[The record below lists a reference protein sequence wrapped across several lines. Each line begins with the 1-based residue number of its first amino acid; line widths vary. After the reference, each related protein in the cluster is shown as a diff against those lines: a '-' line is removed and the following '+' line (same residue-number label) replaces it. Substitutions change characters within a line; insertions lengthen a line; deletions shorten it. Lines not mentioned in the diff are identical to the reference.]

1 MIVPQTMKS
10 TPNGDYHMD
19 IYSHLLDE
27 RIIML
32 DGPVDDASASIIKA
46 QLMYLDAKDPD
57 KDIHLYVN
65 SPGGSVSAGMGI
77 IDVMNLVHADVSTI
91 ATGMAASMG
100 SLILACGAK
109 GKRYT
114 LKHSEV
120 MIHQPLGGA
129 QGQATDIQIAAR
141 HIERTKNVI
150 AKMYEDATGRAMDDI
165 MKDIER
171 DNWLDAQEA
180 VDYGIVDAILE

>member
-1 MIVPQTMKS
+1 MIIPNTIKS
-10 TPNGDYHMD
+10 TPNGDRAMD

-32 DGPVDDASASIIKA
+32 DGPVDDNSASIIKA
-46 QLMYLDAKDPD
+46 QLLYLDAKDPD
-57 KDIHLYVN
+57 KDIFLYVN

-77 IDVMNLVHADVSTI
+77 IDVMNLIHADVSTI

-100 SLILACGAK
+100 SLILTCGAK
-109 GKRYT
+109 GKRHI

-150 AKMYEDATGRAMDDI
+150 AKMYEETTNRTMGEI

-171 DNWLDAQEA
+171 DNWLDAEEA
-180 VDYGIVDAILE
+180 VEYGIVDSILE

>member
-1 MIVPQTMKS
+1 MGT
-10 TPNGDYHMD
+10 
-19 IYSHLLDE
+19 
-27 RIIML
+27 II
-32 DGPVDDASASIIKA
+32 ASS
-46 QLMYLDAKDPD
+46 
-57 KDIHLYVN
+57 
-65 SPGGSVSAGMGI
+65 
-77 IDVMNLVHADVSTI
+77 
-91 ATGMAASMG
+91 
-100 SLILACGAK
+100 GAK